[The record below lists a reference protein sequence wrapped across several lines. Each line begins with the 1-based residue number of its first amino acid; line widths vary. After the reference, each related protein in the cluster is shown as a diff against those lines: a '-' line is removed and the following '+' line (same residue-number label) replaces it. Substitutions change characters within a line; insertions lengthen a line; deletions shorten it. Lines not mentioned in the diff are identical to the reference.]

1 MKSPGVPASPR
12 DSFSPRTPA
21 PSLRAQRGG
30 CLGALFK
37 LLSLAVLAGV
47 VLSCLAVL
55 TLRWV
60 HPFTSA
66 YMLEARARAA
76 SERNWGYRTNYEWV
90 NLEQI
95 SPNAAVAV
103 IASEDQQ
110 FPFHDGFDFKSIRE
124 SVRASEHGKKLRGA
138 STISQQVAKNLFL
151 WNGGF
156 VRKACEAYFTVLIE
170 AMWPKERILEVYL
183 NIAQF
188 GDGVYGVEAAA
199 RHFYHKPA
207 ARLTSGEAAVLAA
220 VLPNPIKMHV
230 DRPSAYVMSRR
241 EWILGQMRDLGGAG
255 YLKGIENENA
265 PPASKRRASR

>member
-1 MKSPGVPASPR
+1 MRSAR
-12 DSFSPRTPA
+12 D
-21 PSLRAQRGG
+21 
-30 CLGALFK
+30 
-37 LLSLAVLAGV
+37 
-47 VLSCLAVL
+47 
-55 TLRWV
+55 
-60 HPFTSA
+60 
-66 YMLEARARAA
+66 
-76 SERNWGYRTNYEWV
+76 
-90 NLEQI
+90 

-156 VRKACEAYFTVLIE
+156 LRKACEAYFTVLIE

-188 GDGVYGVEAAA
+188 GEGVYGVEAAA

-265 PPASKRRASR
+265 PPAPKRRASR